1 MLKPRLMRTV
11 RLRDRDRRQC
21 SDSSPCYACR
31 GGCGAAVDIFVKEL
45 ERLERTRAGAAHLQ
59 GKGISSRPRMS
70 VQILVNGIVAE
81 AHFAQDFIGC
91 PNLPELRAQGT
102 PAQADNLLIAGLQS
116 SRVPHGLTIRTS

>member
-81 AHFAQDFIGC
+81 VISRRILSVARTYQSYVPRGHQLRLITC
-91 PNLPELRAQGT
+91 SLRA
-102 PAQADNLLIAGLQS
+102 S
-116 SRVPHGLTIRTS
+116 SLHECRMD